1 MPQSSE
7 YRELLV
13 ERLRAILRSQGASV
27 TALEKRLN
35 RGRGYVA
42 DALRGEKRLSVEMIL
57 EVLDAVGVS
66 ADDFFQGRAPMVEI
80 AVPPQRLPGAV
91 ASMLG
96 QQGGASVLAQALLV
110 LLADKGILSPEQ
122 LEAIQSETPQP
133 SKRESRAAD
142 RRSPR
147 RPVKRRR

>member
-13 ERLRAILRSQGASV
+13 ERLRAVLRSKGASV

-57 EVLDAVGVS
+57 EVLDVVGVS
-66 ADDFFQGRAPMVEI
+66 ADDFFQGRAPIAEI
-80 AVPPQRLPGAV
+80 AVPPQRLPNAV

-110 LLADKGILSPEQ
+110 LLADKGLLSSEQ
-122 LEAIQSETPQP
+122 LDAIQREAPQP
-133 SKRESRAAD
+133 STRGSRAVDAG
-142 RRSPR
+142 SPR
-147 RPVKRRR
+147 RASKR